1 MQGSLKRNLD
11 VFQKLCGDDALR
23 NVVLCTTKWSDVEEE
38 DGEGRTEELVHG
50 YWKEMIEHKST
61 VHALKNCCQSA
72 WNVVDLIIESNREKM
87 RALQIQKELVDDHKL
102 IPDTEAGRE
111 LRYNLKNLIKTL
123 EADKSL
129 NPSRRN
135 ELNDLIAVVRDQI
148 KAMRVPFSVRVL
160 NFLDIANDKMLY
172 IFSAE
177 NLIWIFRQLLYSLGY
192 EQWTPQDNDSIIL
205 CVINF
210 NDSHGGVF

>member
-1 MQGSLKRNLD
+1 MQGSFKRNLD
-11 VFQKLCGDDALR
+11 VFRKLCGDGALR
-23 NVVLCTTKWSDVEEE
+23 HVVLCTTKWSEVDAEV
-38 DGEGRTEELVHG
+38 GKQRTEQLKG
-50 YWKEMIEHKST
+50 DFWKEMIEHRST
-61 VHALKNCCQSA
+61 VLALYSENSA
-72 WNVVDLIIESNREKM
+72 WEVVNLIIESNREKM
-87 RALQIQKELVDDHKL
+87 TALQIQKELVDDRKL

-111 LRYNLKNLIKTL
+111 LRSSLKNLITTL

-135 ELNDLIAVVRDQI
+135 EFNDLIAVVREQI

-177 NLIWIFRQLLYSLGY
+177 NLISIFRQLLGQ
-192 EQWTPQDNDSIIL
+192 EQWTLPEDVGHLIL
-205 CVINF
+205 CALCTLSLSVYC
-210 NDSHGGVF
+210 SQK